1 MDMPPEETLDRL
13 LAKDVEDELPA
24 DFALGVERKAEIA
37 SSEPAHRGAFV
48 WFGAM
53 TLLVV
58 AFTAL
63 HVIFAFSAYHS
74 VWSDLAAMT
83 AAVRVD
89 LILWMVAVFVG
100 LQVLGR
106 WRLST
111 SR

>member
-1 MDMPPEETLDRL
+1 MDMPPEEMLDRL
-13 LAKDVEDELPA
+13 LAKDVEDQLPA
-24 DFALGVERKAEIA
+24 DFALRIERKAEIA
-37 SSEPAHRGAFV
+37 FSEPARRGAFV

-63 HVIFAFSAYHS
+63 HVIFAFSAYRS
-74 VWSDLAAMT
+74 VWSDLAEVTT
-83 AAVRVD
+83 AIRVD
-89 LILWMVAVFVG
+89 LILWMVSVFVG

-111 SR
+111 SG